1 MSGTAKFSERSRSEG
16 GTGGPR
22 TPTLH
27 SKANRVLLMAFGF
40 APPPAAPAD
49 APWAEADTAAVE
61 GQQVPDSFTITAFG
75 K

>member
-1 MSGTAKFSERSRSEG
+1 
-16 GTGGPR
+16 
-22 TPTLH
+22 LH